1 MIKIST
7 VVELDLSCTA
17 PRARINAKQGDG
29 GTRQIVA
36 RFTNGNGVIS
46 DLSTVTSAELK
57 VLRPDGVTVKV
68 AAALSDGSATA
79 TLTAEMLA
87 VAGRAFGDMV
97 LYGDGDGESIS
108 AARFDIN
115 IMAAADSGIAPDP
128 APEPQDSGKPA
139 LASAVAE
146 GVVGTVGAAEMVY
159 GMDIDLMGAS
169 WEQGSIYDNGNNFNS
184 TARIRTPDYI
194 DLSNATDIFYSGFTV
209 AAEADKKLLY
219 TFIFYDSEK
228 KLLTTSTNKDWLDSG
243 APTMCGTASA
253 PSYVRVVLRHADNS
267 DMTPDVL
274 TSARLKILA

>member
-1 MIKIST
+1 MITVST

-36 RFTNGNGVIS
+36 RFTNGSGVIS

-57 VLRPDGVTVKV
+57 VLRPDGVTVKA

-97 LYGDGDGESIS
+97 LYGDGESIS

-128 APEPQDSGKPA
+128 TPPQDSGKPA

-146 GVVGTVGAAEMVY
+146 GVVGTVGTAEMVY
-159 GMDIDLMGAS
+159 SMDIDLMGAS

-184 TARIRTPDYI
+184 TARIRTPDYLDI
-194 DLSNATDIFYSGFTV
+194 SNASDIFYSGFTV
-209 AAEADKKLLY
+209 VAEADKNIQY
-219 TFIFYDSEK
+219 TFNFYDSEK
-228 KLLTTSTNKDWLDSG
+228 KILKTSTNKDWLDSG
-243 APTMCGTASA
+243 ALTMCGTASA
-253 PSYVRVVLRHADNS
+253 PSYVRVILRHADNS

>member
-36 RFTNGNGVIS
+36 RFANGSGVIS

-57 VLRPDGVTVKV
+57 VLRPDGVTVKA

-97 LYGDGDGESIS
+97 LYGDGESIS

-115 IMAAADSGIAPDP
+115 IMAAADSGIEPEP
-128 APEPQDSGKPA
+128 TPEPQDSGKPA

-159 GMDIDLMGAS
+159 GMDIDLMSES

-228 KLLTTSTNKDWLDSG
+228 KLLPTSANKDWLDSG
-243 APTMCGTASA
+243 TPTMCGTASA

>member
-1 MIKIST
+1 MITVST

-36 RFTNGNGVIS
+36 RFTNGTGIIS
-46 DLSTVTSAELK
+46 DLDAVTGAEIK
-57 VLRPDGVTVKV
+57 VLRPDGVTVKT
-68 AAALSDGSATA
+68 AATIADGAVTA

-87 VAGRAFGDMV
+87 VAGRAFGDIV
-97 LYGDGDGESIS
+97 LSGDGGSIS

-128 APEPQDSGKPA
+128 TPHSGGGAPA

-146 GVVGTVGAAEMVY
+146 GVVGAVGTAEMVY
-159 GMDIDLMGAS
+159 SMDIDLMDKN
-169 WEQGSIYDNGNNFNS
+169 WEQGSIYDNGDNFNS
-184 TARIRTPDYI
+184 TARIRMPDYLDI
-194 DLSNATDIFYSGFTV
+194 SNASDIFYSGFTII
-209 AAEADKKLLY
+209 AEADKKLQY
-219 TFIFYDSEK
+219 TFNFYDSEK
-228 KLLTTSTNKDWLDSG
+228 KILKTSTNKDWLDSG
-243 APTMCGTASA
+243 APITCGTASA

>member
-57 VLRPDGVTVKV
+57 VLRPDGVTIK
-68 AAALSDGSATA
+68 AAAVLSDGSATA

-97 LYGDGDGESIS
+97 LYGDGESIS
-108 AARFDIN
+108 AARFDLN

-128 APEPQDSGKPA
+128 TPEPQDSGKPA

-146 GVVGTVGAAEMVY
+146 GVVGTVGTAEMVY
-159 GMDIDLMGAS
+159 GMDIDLMSES

-194 DLSNATDIFYSGFTV
+194 DLSNASDIFYSGFTV
-209 AAEADKKLLY
+209 VAEADKKLLY

-243 APTMCGTASA
+243 TPTMCGTASA

-267 DMTPDVL
+267 DMTPDAL
-274 TSARLKILA
+274 TSARLLIL

>member
-1 MIKIST
+1 MITIST

-36 RFTNGNGVIS
+36 RFTNGSGVIS

-57 VLRPDGVTVKV
+57 VLRPDGVTVKA

-128 APEPQDSGKPA
+128 TPEPQDSGKPA

-146 GVVGTVGAAEMVY
+146 GVTGIVG
-159 GMDIDLMGAS
+159 
-169 WEQGSIYDNGNNFNS
+169 
-184 TARIRTPDYI
+184 
-194 DLSNATDIFYSGFTV
+194 NAT
-209 AAEADKKLLY
+209 
-219 TFIFYDSEK
+219 
-228 KLLTTSTNKDWLDSG
+228 
-243 APTMCGTASA
+243 
-253 PSYVRVVLRHADNS
+253 
-267 DMTPDVL
+267 
-274 TSARLKILA
+274 KIEEEE

>member
-1 MIKIST
+1 MITVST

-36 RFTNGNGVIS
+36 RFTNGSGIIS

-57 VLRPDGVTVKV
+57 ILRPDGVTVKA
-68 AAALSDGSATA
+68 AAALSDGAATA

-97 LYGDGDGESIS
+97 LYGEGESIS

-128 APEPQDSGKPA
+128 TPEPQDSGKPA

-146 GVVGTVGAAEMVY
+146 GVVGAVGTAEMVY
-159 GMDIDLMGAS
+159 GMDIDLMGKN
-169 WEQGSIYDNGNNFNS
+169 WEQGSIYDNGDNFNS
-184 TARIRTPDYI
+184 TARIRMPDYLDI
-194 DLSNATDIFYSGFTV
+194 SNASDIFYSGFTV
-209 AAEADKKLLY
+209 TASADKKLQY
-219 TFIFYDSEK
+219 TFVFFDAEK
-228 KLLTTSTNKDWLDSG
+228 KILKTSTNKDWLDSG
-243 APTMCGTASA
+243 ALTTCGTASA

>member
-1 MIKIST
+1 MITVST

-36 RFTNGNGVIS
+36 RFTNGSGVIS

-57 VLRPDGVTVKV
+57 VLRPDGVTIKA

-87 VAGRAFGDMV
+87 VAGRAFGDIV
-97 LYGDGDGESIS
+97 LYGDGESIS

-128 APEPQDSGKPA
+128 TPEPQDSGKPA
-139 LASAVAE
+139 LASTVAE

-169 WEQGSIYDNGNNFNS
+169 WEQGGIYSDTGGDFNS
-184 TARIRTPDYI
+184 TTRIRMPDYL
-194 DLSNATDIFYSGFTV
+194 DLSNASDIFYSGFTV
-209 AAEADKKLLY
+209 VAEADKKLQY
-219 TFIFYDSEK
+219 TFNFYDSEK
-228 KLLTTSTNKDWLDSG
+228 KILKTSTNKDWLDSG

-253 PSYVRVVLRHADNS
+253 PSYVRVILRHADNS
-267 DMTPDVL
+267 DITPDVL

>member
-1 MIKIST
+1 MITVST

-36 RFTNGNGVIS
+36 RFTNGSGVIS

-57 VLRPDGVTVKV
+57 VLRPDGVTVKA
-68 AAALSDGSATA
+68 AAALSDGAATA

-97 LYGDGDGESIS
+97 LYGDGESIS

-115 IMAAADSGIAPDP
+115 IMAAADSGIEPEP
-128 APEPQDSGKPA
+128 TPEPQDSGKPA

-146 GVVGTVGAAEMVY
+146 GVVGAVGTAEMVY
-159 GMDIDLMGAS
+159 SMDIDLMGES
-169 WEQGSIYDNGNNFNS
+169 WEQGSIYGDTGGDFNS
-184 TARIRTPDYI
+184 STRIRMPDYLDI
-194 DLSNATDIFYSGFTV
+194 SNASDIFYSGFTV
-209 AAEADKKLLY
+209 VAEADKKLQY
-219 TFIFYDSEK
+219 TFNFYDSEK
-228 KLLTTSTNKDWLDSG
+228 KFMTTSTNKDWLDIG

>member
-1 MIKIST
+1 MITVST

-36 RFTNGNGVIS
+36 RFTNGSGVIS

-57 VLRPDGVTVKV
+57 ILRPDGVTVKA

-97 LYGDGDGESIS
+97 LYGDGESIS

-128 APEPQDSGKPA
+128 TPPQDSGKPA

-146 GVVGTVGAAEMVY
+146 GVVGTVGTAEMVY
-159 GMDIDLMGAS
+159 SMDIDLMGKN
-169 WEQGSIYDNGNNFNS
+169 WEQGSIYDNGDNFNS
-184 TARIRTPDYI
+184 TARIRTPDYF
-194 DLSNATDIFYSGFTV
+194 DLSNATDIFYSGFTII
-209 AAEADKKLLY
+209 AEADKKLLY

-228 KLLTTSTNKDWLDSG
+228 KILKTSTNKDWLDSG
-243 APTMCGTASA
+243 ALTTCGTASA

-274 TSARLKILA
+274 TSAWLKVLT

>member
-36 RFTNGNGVIS
+36 RFTNGSGVIS
-46 DLSTVTSAELK
+46 DLGTVTSAELK
-57 VLRPDGVTVKV
+57 VLRPDGVTVK
-68 AAALSDGSATA
+68 AAATLSDGSATA

-97 LYGDGDGESIS
+97 LYGEGESIS
-108 AARFDIN
+108 AARFDVN
-115 IMAAADSGIAPDP
+115 IMAAADSGIAPEP
-128 APEPQDSGKPA
+128 TPEPRDSGKPA

-209 AAEADKKLLY
+209 VAEADKKLQY
-219 TFIFYDSEK
+219 TFNFYDSEK

-243 APTMCGTASA
+243 ALTTCGTASA

-274 TSARLKILA
+274 TSARLLIL